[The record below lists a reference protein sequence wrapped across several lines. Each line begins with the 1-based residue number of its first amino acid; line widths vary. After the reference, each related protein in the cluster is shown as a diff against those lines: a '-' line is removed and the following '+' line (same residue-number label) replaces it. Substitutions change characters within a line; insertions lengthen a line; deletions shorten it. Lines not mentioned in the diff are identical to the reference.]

1 MTTTACP
8 NCSTPITGQYCSNC
22 GQIQKDIRRFF
33 LALVNE
39 ALDDV
44 FSLNSRM
51 WKTLVAIL
59 FKPGFLTNEYLRGRR
74 VSYVQ
79 PIRLYFITS
88 IAFFLMLSI
97 VNFFSPPIV
106 INSNA
111 ADTQTQTTTEAAQA
125 PQSKETMPAVSP
137 QDPSQESAQQ
147 TEIDDDKDLEETLA
161 NIDKSFADGS
171 FELNIASVSQE
182 QQIKLKALLK
192 AKLKKVVILAK
203 QDSRELVSKFLQIV
217 PPIIFILLPLFAIL
231 LKILYVFRGVYYTEH
246 FIYAVHNHCFVYLT
260 LLFYTIAELGLRS
273 FPKIAE
279 GLSFVVVIWIPVYLW
294 ISLKRVYG
302 QGKFFTTLKFIGLGI
317 SYSIL
322 LGVGI
327 AITALIGVATL

>member
-8 NCSTPITGQYCSNC
+8 NCSTPVTGQYCSNC

-97 VNFFSPPIV
+97 VNFFSPPTLINSSSANTQSVSTSEPTQTPESEETRVKDSPQGQNQESDLKIV
-106 INSNA
+106 IN
-111 ADTQTQTTTEAAQA
+111 
-125 PQSKETMPAVSP
+125 
-137 QDPSQESAQQ
+137 
-147 TEIDDDKDLEETLA
+147 DDKDIEETLA
-161 NIDKSFADGS
+161 DIDESFADGD
-171 FELNIASVSQE
+171 FDFNIASVSEE
-182 QQIKLKALLK
+182 QQAKLKALFK
-192 AKLKKVVILAK
+192 TQLKKVVLLAK
-203 QDSRELVSKFLQIV
+203 EDSRELISRFLEIV

-260 LLFYTIAELGLRS
+260 LLFYTIAELALRS
-273 FPKIAE
+273 LPNIAE
-279 GLSFVVVIWIPVYLW
+279 GLSFVVAIWIPVYLW

-317 SYSIL
+317 SYSML

-327 AITALIGVATL
+327 VITILIGVVTL

>member
-8 NCSTPITGQYCSNC
+8 NCSTPVTGQYCSNC

-59 FKPGFLTNEYLRGRR
+59 FRPGFLTNEYLRGRR

-79 PIRLYFITS
+79 PVRLYFITS
-88 IAFFLMLSI
+88 ISFFLMLSI
-97 VNFFSPPIV
+97 VNFFSPPLAV
-106 INSNA
+106 NA
-111 ADTQTQTTTEAAQA
+111 ISVEGPTEASQTIE
-125 PQSKETMPAVSP
+125 PNQSLDEDLPTGQTPVDGE
-137 QDPSQESAQQ
+137 QPS
-147 TEIDDDKDLEETLA
+147 DLEQTLA
-161 NIDKSFADGS
+161 NIDKNFADGD
-171 FELNIASVSQE
+171 FNLGLASISDEQE
-182 QQIKLKALLK
+182 TKLKTLLQTQIKKA
-192 AKLKKVVILAK
+192 VVLAD
-203 QDSRELVSKFLQIV
+203 QGSGELVSKFLQIA
-217 PPIIFILLPLFAIL
+217 PPIIFCLLPLFDL
-231 LKILYVFRGVYYTEH
+231 LLQILYMFRGVYYTEH

-260 LLFYTIAELGLRS
+260 LLFYTIAEISLRS

-279 GLSFVVVIWIPVYLW
+279 GLSIVVAIWIPVYLW
-294 ISLKRVYG
+294 VSLKRVYG

-317 SYSIL
+317 SYGTL
-322 LGVGI
+322 LG
-327 AITALIGVATL
+327 IGVAITLLVGLATL